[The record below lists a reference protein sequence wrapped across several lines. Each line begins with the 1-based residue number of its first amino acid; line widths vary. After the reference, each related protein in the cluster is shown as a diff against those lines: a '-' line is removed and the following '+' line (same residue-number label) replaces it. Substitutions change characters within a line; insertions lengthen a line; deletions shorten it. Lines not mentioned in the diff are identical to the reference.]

1 YIRQVFGAETLAYER
16 RRLDGERLGRVGRFT
31 RNVAGRDR
39 PFDDLE
45 QRLTGSALKQE
56 SKAGLGNLR
65 DRVHR
70 FALAED
76 GHQRW
81 LRRNIVIP
89 EIVMNGLKV
98 PDPLAGKRLHGHQR
112 IAEKART
119 LAVPSVI
126 IVGRRSQRQ
135 KRNSPL
141 YIHGGNGP
149 HVCATPAP
157 G

>member
-1 YIRQVFGAETLAYER
+1 MSLGIEGCPSPIRAAVGAGKQYRGLDPYRREQSSENRSFDQFPAVRSRFRRYIRQVFGAETLAYER

-45 QRLTGSALKQE
+45 QRLTGGALKQE

-76 GHQRW
+76 G
-81 LRRNIVIP
+81 
-89 EIVMNGLKV
+89 
-98 PDPLAGKRLHGHQR
+98 
-112 IAEKART
+112 
-119 LAVPSVI
+119 
-126 IVGRRSQRQ
+126 
-135 KRNSPL
+135 
-141 YIHGGNGP
+141 
-149 HVCATPAP
+149 
-157 G
+157 